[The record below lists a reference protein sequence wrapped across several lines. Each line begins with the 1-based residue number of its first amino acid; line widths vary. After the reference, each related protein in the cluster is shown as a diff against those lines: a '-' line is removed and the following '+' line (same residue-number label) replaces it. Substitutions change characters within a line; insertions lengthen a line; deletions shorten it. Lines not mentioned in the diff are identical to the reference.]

1 MPLPL
6 VLGVAAGIAG
16 AVGTGAAVHGAV
28 KMKQAN
34 DSMKNTEERHNRNL
48 ERLKE
53 NNDKTTKQMDKL
65 GKEELE
71 ILDSFKTFSDY
82 IEKVQNRPEFKNY
95 NMEKIEIPEYD
106 PEELKKVSLGASIL
120 LGGLSGAAMGTA
132 GGFAAAGA
140 TTSAVMA
147 VGVAS
152 TGTSIAS
159 LTGIAATNATLAA
172 LGGGAIAAGGGGIAL
187 GTTILGVTTLGVG
200 LLVGG
205 LIFNFSGESMHSKAD
220 KAYEQ
225 MQKTEKDINEICSYL
240 KKLYITSSMY
250 NRVLSS
256 ANEIYKKHLAK
267 MEIIVDIREKTDW
280 NTFTEEEKL
289 CFENAALLV
298 SLLYKMCRVSLVIQ
312 TEGERLNEV
321 NAQEAEKTLHE
332 VEDILKQK
340 GFNNAMA

>member
-6 VLGVAAGIAG
+6 VLGVAAGISG
-16 AVGTGAAVHGAV
+16 AVGAGSAIHGAV

-34 DSMKNTEERHNRNL
+34 DNMKSTEERHNKNL
-48 ERLKE
+48 DKLKE
-53 NNDKTTKQMDKL
+53 NNEKTTKQMDKL

-71 ILDSFKTFSDY
+71 ILESFKTFSDY
-82 IEKVQNRPEFKNY
+82 VEKVQNRPEFKNY
-95 NMEKIEIPEYD
+95 NEEKIEIPEYN
-106 PEELKKVSLGASIL
+106 PEELKKVSLGAGIL
-120 LGGLSGAAMGTA
+120 LGGLGGAMMGTA

-159 LTGIAATNATLAA
+159 LSGIAATNATLAA

-187 GTTILGVTTLGVG
+187 GTTILGATTLGVG
-200 LLVGG
+200 ILIGG
-205 LIFNFSGESMHSKAD
+205 LIFNFSGESMRGKAD

-225 MQKTEKDINEICSYL
+225 MQKAEKDIINICSYL

-250 NRVLSS
+250 NRVLSNV
-256 ANEIYKKHLAK
+256 NEIYKKYLAK

-280 NTFTEEEKL
+280 NIFTEDEKL
-289 CFENAALLV
+289 CFENTALLV

-312 TEGERLNEV
+312 KEGEELNEV
-321 NAQEAEKTLHE
+321 NAQEAEKTMHE
-332 VEDILKQK
+332 VEDIIKKK
-340 GFNNAMA
+340 GFNSSIA